1 MEDMHQLMFDMANMR
16 DNMRVLSDGQRREM
30 AAHLAIRMAT
40 MFNNDD
46 EE

>member
-30 AAHLAIRMAT
+30 AA
-40 MFNNDD
+40 
-46 EE
+46 

>member
-1 MEDMHQLMFDMANMR
+1 
-16 DNMRVLSDGQRREM
+16 M

-46 EE
+46 EEWADPFVIL